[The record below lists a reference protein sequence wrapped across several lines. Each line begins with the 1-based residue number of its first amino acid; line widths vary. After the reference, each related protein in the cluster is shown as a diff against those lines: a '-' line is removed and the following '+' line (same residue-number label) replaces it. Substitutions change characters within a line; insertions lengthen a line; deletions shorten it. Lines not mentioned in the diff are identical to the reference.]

1 VFGNAG
7 DEIVVEEFLDGEE
20 ASFFALCDGDT
31 CVAVAGAQVCPH
43 IIYIYI
49 YIERERERERESES
63 ERRALLSQAPRCV
76 STLHTHTSTHI

>member
-1 VFGNAG
+1 MFGNAG

-49 YIERERERERESES
+49 YIYMYRERERET
-63 ERRALLSQAPRCV
+63 CV
-76 STLHTHTSTHI
+76 AVAGAEVCEHITHTHIHTHLV

>member
-1 VFGNAG
+1 MFGNAG

-43 IIYIYI
+43 IIYMYI
-49 YIERERERERESES
+49 YRERERERET
-63 ERRALLSQAPRCV
+63 CV
-76 STLHTHTSTHI
+76 AVAGAEVCVHITHTHAHTYLV